1 MKRGLILFLIFCA
14 AAVVNGQEYFS
25 RFNPSA
31 EITLEQAIRLG
42 LENNTQLLA
51 AQQSL
56 VVAQS
61 RVSETSMMR
70 LPQFDLLATAT
81 SYDLDSVT
89 VLPEALGLRVIQ
101 PQQGSSSNYYGA
113 TASAVL
119 YLYSGGRISG
129 SIKIA
134 KANLKEEQSKYETEK
149 NKVILKVKLS
159 FYNFLY
165 ATRRLELAEKT
176 FTTAQS
182 YAKKQNAGSGWER
195 VSLTGALERFR
206 AEINSSRNEYRR
218 AYQTMLE
225 SLNKEL
231 DAAIKIKGD
240 FKPFIYE
247 NDVSKLNLWAMQ
259 FRPELKTALYEVEM
273 YNLAANISLGQKYPD
288 IILGGSFEKV
298 GENTLANTNKQI
310 SLAVRLP
317 LLYSYFTQP
326 KQKKAQQKQSALR
339 RADLEDSIRQQVLTN
354 YDNLVFWQGEVK
366 ERGSAVESISADM
379 KKSEAAG
386 VFGVASLN
394 ALEDYYKAQNS
405 YLEAIKENLLS
416 KAQLEW
422 AVGQD
427 LN

>member
-1 MKRGLILFLIFCA
+1 MKRGLVLIFIFICA
-14 AAVVNGQEYFS
+14 AGYGQEYFS
-25 RFNPSA
+25 RFNPSS
-31 EITLEQAIRLG
+31 EITLEAAIRLG

-51 AQQSL
+51 AQQS
-56 VVAQS
+56 VIVAQS

-113 TASAVL
+113 TASGVL

-134 KANLKEEQSKYETEK
+134 KANLKEEQSRYDTAK
-149 NKVILKVKLS
+149 NDVILKVKLA

-165 ATRRLELAEKT
+165 ATQRLDLAEKT
-176 FTTAQS
+176 FASAQK
-182 YAKKQNAGSGWER
+182 YAKKQTPKNGWER
-195 VSLTGALERFR
+195 VSAAGALERFR
-206 AEINSSRNEYRR
+206 QEINTARSDYRR

-231 DAAIKIKGD
+231 DSEIKVKGD
-240 FKPFIYE
+240 FKPFIYQ
-247 NDVSKLNLWAMQ
+247 NDIGKLNLWAMQ

-288 IILGGSFEKV
+288 VILGGSFEKV
-298 GENTLANTNKQI
+298 GENTLGDTNKQI

-326 KQKKAQQKQSALR
+326 KQKKAQQKQSSLR
-339 RADLEDSIRQQVLTN
+339 RAELEDAIRQQVLTN
-354 YDNLVFWQGEVK
+354 YDNLVFWQSEVK
-366 ERGSAVESISADM
+366 ERNAAVETLGAEI

-386 VFGVASLN
+386 SFGVASLN
-394 ALEDYYKAQNS
+394 ALEDFYKAQNS
-405 YLEAIKENLLS
+405 YLEAIRENLLS
-416 KAQLEW
+416 KARLEW
-422 AVGQD
+422 SVGQD
-427 LN
+427 L

>member
-1 MKRGLILFLIFCA
+1 MKKVLILFFVLCA
-14 AAVVNGQEYFS
+14 AGVNGQEYFS

-31 EITLEQAIRLG
+31 EITLETAIRLG

-51 AQQSL
+51 AAQSIMI
-56 VVAQS
+56 AQS

-81 SYDLDSVT
+81 SYDLDSVS
-89 VLPEALGLRVIQ
+89 VLPEALGLRVIY
-101 PQQGSSSNYYGA
+101 PQQGSSSNFYGA
-113 TASAVL
+113 SVSAVQ

-129 SIKIA
+129 SIKMSR
-134 KANLKEEQSKYETEK
+134 ANLKEEQSKYETEK
-149 NKVILKVKLS
+149 NKVILKVKLA

-165 ATRRLELAEKT
+165 ATKYLELAEKNYAA
-176 FTTAQS
+176 AQN
-182 YAKKQNAGSGWER
+182 YAKKQNPRNSWER
-195 VSLTGALERFR
+195 VSMVAAAERFR
-206 AEINSSRNEYRR
+206 AEINTARRDYRR
-218 AYQTMLE
+218 AYQSMLE
-225 SLNKEL
+225 NLNKEL
-231 DAAIKIKGD
+231 DSEIKIKGD

-247 NDVSKLNLWAMQ
+247 NEVSKLNLWAMQ
-259 FRPELKTALYEVEM
+259 FRPELQTALYEVEM

-288 IILGGSFEKV
+288 VILGASFEKV
-298 GENTLANTNKQI
+298 GENTLSNTNKQI

-354 YDNLVFWQGEVK
+354 FDNLMFWQQEIK
-366 ERGSAVESISADM
+366 ERESSVAALSKEI

-386 VFGVASLN
+386 VFGIESLD
-394 ALEDYYKAQNS
+394 ALEAYHKAQAS
-405 YLEAIKENLLS
+405 YLEAVKENLLS

-427 LN
+427 L